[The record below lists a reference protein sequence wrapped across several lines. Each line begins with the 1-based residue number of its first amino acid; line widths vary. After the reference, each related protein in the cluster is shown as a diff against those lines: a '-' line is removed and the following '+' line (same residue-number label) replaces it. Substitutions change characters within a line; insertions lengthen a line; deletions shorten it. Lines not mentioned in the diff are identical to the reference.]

1 MDKKKLYETIMQN
14 VSKQVKKSL
23 NEDEEFETNPT
34 ITEEDGEVYLD
45 LTLYVDKNGQFNVWI
60 QDHEGGSGLEA
71 LGNTPEEAADN
82 AASYI
87 CDYFY
92 KRDEDDEDY
101 DEDYDDDEYKE

>member
-45 LTLYVDKNGQFNVWI
+45 LTLYVDKYGFNVWI

-71 LGNTPEEAADN
+71 LGKTPEEAADN

-92 KRDEDDEDY
+92 KRDEDDED
-101 DEDYDDDEYKE
+101 DEDYEYDADEEQR